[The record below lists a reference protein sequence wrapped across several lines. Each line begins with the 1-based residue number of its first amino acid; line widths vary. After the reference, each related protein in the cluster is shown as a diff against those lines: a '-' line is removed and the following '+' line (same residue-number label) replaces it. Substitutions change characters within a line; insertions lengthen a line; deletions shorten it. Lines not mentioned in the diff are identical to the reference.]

1 MNKNEKLFGLY
12 RVFGYDYLFYTVIVF
27 LYLTQTKGISV
38 GEVMYISAF
47 YAVFSAIMQIPCN
60 YLMEII
66 GLKKSM
72 VLGNVFLIIHCLI
85 YIFSPKFEFFVVAEL
100 FCAIGFCLKNI
111 SESPMLYSSL
121 KRSGRQDYFG
131 KIEGKSVSKFFYIE
145 AITSCFVG
153 VLFSVNN
160 YIPIICTLISII
172 IALIISTKF
181 DDVEIQ
187 REDEKQNLKHYF
199 NGIKLVMKSK
209 RVISIFLY
217 VFVVTGLIEV
227 IKVIQKDSVVN
238 LQVNSIQ
245 YSLIFALLT
254 FCMGI
259 GSSMQYRIEK
269 YTKRKTLTVIGILIS
284 TLLVILGFFMN
295 VFDVSKFLVYSV
307 IIILVIQNVLQGTYR
322 ISIKKYLN
330 NFTTS
335 KIRGKIFSIFYIF
348 EGVGKALILFLSG
361 TIINKI
367 GSNYTAIIIGLI
379 AFLLIIYVTE
389 FMKKRLGRDPYE
401 YDSDDIFGADIK

>member
-160 YIPIICTLISII
+160 YIPIICTLISLI

-187 REDEKQNLKHYF
+187 REDEKHNLKHYF

-227 IKVIQKDSVVN
+227 IKVIQKESVVN

>member
-27 LYLTQTKGISV
+27 LYLTQTKCISV
-38 GEVMYISAF
+38 GEVMHIYAF
-47 YAVFSAIMQIPCN
+47 YAVFSAIMQNPCN

-121 KRSGRQDYFG
+121 KRSGRENYFG
-131 KIEGKSVSKFFYIE
+131 KIEGKTVSKFFYIE

-160 YIPIICTLISII
+160 YIPIICTLISLI
-172 IALIISTKF
+172 IALVISTKF
-181 DDVEIQ
+181 NDVEIQ

-209 RVISIFLY
+209 RVISICLY

-227 IKVIQKDSVVN
+227 IKVIQKESVVN

-335 KIRGKIFSIFYIF
+335 KIRSKIFSIFYIF

-361 TIINKI
+361 AIIDKI

>member
-121 KRSGRQDYFG
+121 KRSGRENYFG
-131 KIEGKSVSKFFYIE
+131 KIEGKTVSKFFYIE

-160 YIPIICTLISII
+160 YIPIICTLISLI
-172 IALIISTKF
+172 IALVISTKF
-181 DDVEIQ
+181 NDVEIQ
-187 REDEKQNLKHYF
+187 REDEKHNLKHYF

-227 IKVIQKDSVVN
+227 IKVIQKESVVN

>member
-47 YAVFSAIMQIPCN
+47 YAIFSAIMQIPCN

-160 YIPIICTLISII
+160 YIPIICTLISLI

-187 REDEKQNLKHYF
+187 REDEKHNLKHYF

-227 IKVIQKDSVVN
+227 IKVIQKESVVN